1 MKEKTIIST
10 CTLLV
15 SLACYLYAKHSDKDA
30 VPFVMVGGFVG
41 ALIAEMIVNNSDD
54 DTPPPAPQ
62 AA

>member
-1 MKEKTIIST
+1 MKEKTIISA
-10 CTLLV
+10 CTLIV
-15 SLACYLYAKHSDKDA
+15 SMACYIYAKHSDKDA

-41 ALIAEMIVNNSDD
+41 ALIGEMISGNSD